1 MVEKLFNKVLEHA
14 NISRSL
20 EDLLTLKC
28 DPGNMLG
35 EPGTADPAVNG
46 KPGQG
51 PLLKPGRLSQPD
63 SSI

>member
-1 MVEKLFNKVLEHA
+1 MIEKLFHKILEHA
-14 NISRSL
+14 NISQFL

-28 DPGNMLG
+28 HPGNMLG

-46 KPGQG
+46 KPGQEL
-51 PLLKPGRLSQPD
+51 PLKASRLSQPD